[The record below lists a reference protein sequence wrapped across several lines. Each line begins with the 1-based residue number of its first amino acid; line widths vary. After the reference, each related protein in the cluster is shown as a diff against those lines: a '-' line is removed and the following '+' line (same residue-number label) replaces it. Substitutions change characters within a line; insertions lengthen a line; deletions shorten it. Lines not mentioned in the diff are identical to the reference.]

1 MNNVPQRDEQ
11 RDKNLIADY
20 EANTPMYKLSGN
32 YKISSTRIYQI
43 LDHYAV
49 PRRTKTGV
57 KTKK

>member
-20 EANTPMYKLSGN
+20 LDNMPMHKLGGI

-43 LDHYAV
+43 LDHYTV
-49 PRRTKTGV
+49 PRRTKKGAGP
-57 KTKK
+57 KK